1 MSSRLAR
8 SAGLISIATMASRL
22 LGVAREIVL
31 ARVFG
36 ASADA
41 SMDAFNVAFR
51 VPNLVRDLFAEG
63 AMTAA
68 FVPTF
73 TRTLNTD
80 GRDAAWRLGNLVL
93 NTLLIVTTVLVVL
106 GVVFAEPIT
115 RLIAATDLTSPLM
128 RMLGFSVAPTP
139 ATGFAAVEGKLALT
153 VQLTQIMMPFLTT
166 IAVAVA
172 MMGMLNSLHR
182 FFVPALSPAMFNVAT
197 IICAYALVP
206 YMPSI
211 GLPPIAGIAIAEVL
225 GGIGQ
230 IAVQWPS
237 LRREGFRYRPVL
249 DFADPGLRE
258 ILRLMG
264 PGTLGLAAV
273 QINVVVNTSLAATQE
288 QGAVSWLQYAFRLM
302 YLPIGLFGVSIA
314 TAALPDLSKQAAE
327 SDKAAMRSTISSG
340 LRLMLMLNV
349 PATIGLIV
357 LAEPIVAFLL
367 EHGKFTSHDTA
378 ATAAALMFYAPGLLG
393 YSAVKIAS
401 PSFYALRDSRTP
413 VIISMA
419 SVALNLVL
427 NLVLVRVMGYRGLAL
442 GTAIAALFN
451 ALALL
456 ILLGRR
462 IGGLESRRVT
472 IALLKIVV
480 ASAVMGV
487 AAHAASQWL
496 TGVIP
501 GTAWYIRM
509 VQVFGAITIG
519 VLVLLGTARLL
530 GVAELTTALD
540 RIAHR
545 IARR

>member
-1 MSSRLAR
+1 MGSSLAR

-80 GRDAAWRLGNLVL
+80 GRDAAWRLGNLVI
-93 NTLLIVTTVLVVL
+93 NALLIVTTILVVL
-106 GVVFAEPIT
+106 GIVFAEPIT
-115 RLIAATDLTSPLM
+115 KLIAATDLASPLM
-128 RMLGFSVAPTP
+128 RMLGFSVTPAP

-211 GLPPIAGIAIAEVL
+211 GLPPIAGIAIAAVL

-230 IAVQWPS
+230 IVVQWPS

-327 SDKAAMRSTISSG
+327 ADKAAMRSTISSG
-340 LRLMLMLNV
+340 LRMMLMLNV
-349 PATIGLIV
+349 PATIGLMV

-456 ILLGRR
+456 VLLGRR
-462 IGGLESRRVT
+462 IGGLDSRRVM
-472 IALLKIVV
+472 IALAKIVT
-480 ASAVMGV
+480 ASAVMGL
-487 AAHAASQWL
+487 AAHAASQWFI
-496 TGVIP
+496 TVIP

-509 VQVFGAITIG
+509 AQVFGAIAAG

-530 GVAELTTALD
+530 GVAELTAAID
-540 RIAHR
+540 RVVHR
-545 IARR
+545 VARR